1 MSAPSPPLFDRRLLF
16 VIGKGGV
23 GKTTVA
29 GAMAV
34 GLADRGLRVLLVE
47 VASEQRSEAL
57 FGIAPPTGVTPGEVR
72 PGLDV
77 LSIDAERAT
86 EEYLARQLPMRP
98 LVELM
103 VRSRAFHQVA
113 QAAPGLSELV
123 TVGKLWDFATA
134 VRDGAP
140 VWDRIVVDAPAT
152 GHGIAL
158 LEVAGRI
165 RELASSGPIREQ
177 AAKIEQV
184 IHHPAATGVAVV
196 AIPEELAVSEAIE
209 ATEALRQRD
218 LPVAAAVMNAVR
230 SSVAT
235 EGDEPALSRV
245 AADAVP
251 GPERAAARAAL
262 ATLVAARHDATEL
275 AQLAAGT
282 ALPVAALPEVAD
294 LRPGSGGL
302 ERLAAALMADDRLGG
317 P

>member
-1 MSAPSPPLFDRRLLF
+1 VPA
-16 VIGKGGV
+16 
-23 GKTTVA
+23 
-29 GAMAV
+29 
-34 GLADRGLRVLLVE
+34 
-47 VASEQRSEAL
+47 EA
-57 FGIAPPTGVTPGEVR
+57 R
-72 PGLDV
+72 PNLDV
-77 LSIDAERAT
+77 LSIDTDTAT

-158 LEVAGRI
+158 LEVAGQI

-177 AAKIEQV
+177 AGKIEQV

-209 ATEALRQRD
+209 AVAALRERD
-218 LPVAAAVMNAVR
+218 LPVAAAIINAMR
-230 SSVAT
+230 ASQMTPADEAPLRAVADGT
-235 EGDEPALSRV
+235 AGDA
-245 AADAVP
+245 
-251 GPERAAARAAL
+251 ERAAARAAID
-262 ATLVAARHDATEL
+262 TLVAARHDADEAEAL
-275 AQLAAGT
+275 VRGT
-282 ALPVAALPEVAD
+282 GLPVVSLPEVAD
-294 LRPGSGGL
+294 LQPGSGGL
-302 ERLAAALMADDRLGG
+302 ERLAAALMADGRMRGR

>member
-1 MSAPSPPLFDRRLLF
+1 MTGPPLLDRRLLF

-29 GAMAV
+29 GAMAL
-34 GLADRGLRVLLVE
+34 GLADAGLRTLLVE

-57 FGIAPPTGVTPGEVR
+57 FGVAPPAGIVPAEAR
-72 PGLDV
+72 PNLDV
-77 LSIDAERAT
+77 LSIDTDTAT
-86 EEYLARQLPMRP
+86 EEYLTRQLPMRP

-103 VRSRAFHQVA
+103 VRRRAFHQVA

-158 LEVAGRI
+158 LEVAGQI

-177 AAKIEQV
+177 AGKIEQV

-209 ATEALRQRD
+209 AVDALRARN
-218 LPVAAAVMNAVR
+218 LPVAAAIINAVR
-230 SSVAT
+230 ASQMT
-235 EGDEPALSRV
+235 
-245 AADAVP
+245 AADEAPLRAVAD
-251 GPERAAARAAL
+251 GTAGEAERAAARAAID
-262 ATLVAARHDATEL
+262 TLVAARHDADESEAL
-275 AQLAAGT
+275 ARGT
-282 ALPVAALPEVAD
+282 GLPVVSLPEVAD
-294 LRPGSGGL
+294 LQPGSGGL
-302 ERLAAALMADDRLGG
+302 ERLAAALMSDARIGSSA
-317 P
+317 